1 MIGWAAATGSISV
14 EPCLLFSIVFFWTP
28 PHFWALSL
36 TRVKDYARA
45 GLPMLPVVAGL
56 EETRR
61 QVLLYS
67 IALALIGAS
76 PWLLGYSNAVYGLTA
91 LLLGALMVALALH
104 VRGERE
110 GKRADRAAQR
120 LFGFSILY
128 LFVLFAA
135 LLIERGIAGPGT

>member
-1 MIGWAAATGSISV
+1 
-14 EPCLLFSIVFFWTP
+14 
-28 PHFWALSL
+28 
-36 TRVKDYARA
+36 
-45 GLPMLPVVAGL
+45 
-56 EETRR
+56 
-61 QVLLYS
+61 
-67 IALALIGAS
+67 
-76 PWLLGYSNAVYGLTA
+76 
-91 LLLGALMVALALH
+91 MVALALH